1 MHSAAPMRPPQARI
15 DGPAPWLAPLR
26 AAAAPVQARLDAGAT
41 VAQALNLP
49 GSPRIFVDASELP
62 PGTAYETW
70 IAGTGRVPTRDN
82 LHDLCNGLAWHAW
95 PALKTRLNALQAQAL
110 ARDGVGSTRGPLR
123 DALTHFD
130 EHGALLRAPAELC
143 LALRE
148 RRWADLFVHRRV
160 VWAQARLDVVGH
172 ALVEQLLTAPRKGLT
187 AHVIFGSAADAAAL
201 TADRWAARPFVP
213 LPVLGVPGWW
223 PANDEPAFY
232 VDASVFRPARRGA
245 MGPVDLKADGAP

>member
-1 MHSAAPMRPPQARI
+1 MQAGVTVAEALNAEDASVHFVPQA
-15 DGPAPWLAPLR
+15 A
-26 AAAAPVQARLDAGAT
+26 
-41 VAQALNLP
+41 
-49 GSPRIFVDASELP
+49 LP
-62 PGTAYETW
+62 PSQAYEAF
-70 IAGTGRVPTRDN
+70 IARSGQVPTRDN

-160 VWAQARLDVVGH
+160 LWAQARLDVVGH